1 VSNYYK
7 PLACRDTTFGLQV
20 TYSWTLPASATTNT
34 LFTVSG
40 GNILVLAL
48 LGQVTTAIG
57 STTTTLALG
66 AAPTTGTAEH
76 TGIATAAAITS
87 CEAGVWLTPGVS
99 TVSSNII
106 APAELSVGSFAGF
119 TPSIAAMAFP
129 AAIGG
134 ITATTSA
141 NAGGGVISW
150 YLMYVPLDS
159 AATVVAA

>member
-7 PLACRDTTFGLQV
+7 PLATRDTTFGLQV

-57 STTTTLALG
+57 STTTTLSLG

-99 TVSSNII
+99 TVASNII
-106 APAELSVGSFAGF
+106 APAELAVGSFGGF
-119 TPSIAAMAFP
+119 TPTLVPSFP

-141 NAGGGVISW
+141 NAGGGVINW